1 MPTSLRDQTGMTSGF
16 KQPTLDL
23 TMPTKTTEYSLLT
36 PGKLV
41 RTKSKVYIYPDDT
54 EENYDKKSLN
64 EGIVGIILQ
73 TPTKERPRQ
82 YLIEFVG
89 GDTWWMYT
97 NEFEPYIMAEE
108 TRKK

>member
-1 MPTSLRDQTGMTSGF
+1 
-16 KQPTLDL
+16 
-23 TMPTKTTEYSLLT
+23 MPTKATEYSLLK
-36 PGKLV
+36 PGSLV

-73 TPTKERPRQ
+73 TPTKDRPRQ

-97 NEFEPYIMAEE
+97 NEFEPYIMAEDNPSKG
-108 TRKK
+108 KK